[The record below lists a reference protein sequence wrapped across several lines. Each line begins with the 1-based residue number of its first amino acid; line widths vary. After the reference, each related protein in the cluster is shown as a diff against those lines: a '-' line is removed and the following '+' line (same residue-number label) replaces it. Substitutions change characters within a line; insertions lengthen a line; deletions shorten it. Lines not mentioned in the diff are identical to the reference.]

1 MRRQGLR
8 LVQFWVPDTSAPG
21 FVDEC
26 RRQSSLASAERR
38 HERRILAEIGELP
51 ADLDLGDSPEFAAPK
66 RRGRR

>member
-8 LVQFWVPDTSAPG
+8 LVQFWIPDTNAPG

-26 RRQSSLASAERR
+26 RRQSSLASGVRR
-38 HERRILAEIGELP
+38 HERRILAEIGELS
-51 ADLDLGDSPEFAAPK
+51 ADLNLGDSPAFAAPK